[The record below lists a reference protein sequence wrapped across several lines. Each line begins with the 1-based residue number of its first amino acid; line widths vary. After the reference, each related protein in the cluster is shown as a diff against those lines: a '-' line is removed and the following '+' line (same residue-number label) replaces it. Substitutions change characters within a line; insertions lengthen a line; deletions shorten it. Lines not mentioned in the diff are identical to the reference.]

1 MKNLLTA
8 ILVLLSSAITFAQDH
23 GHSHGHSHGAG
34 GETEHLYPIL
44 GVFALLIV
52 GGALFYFFNNKKN

>member
-8 ILVLLSSAITFAQDH
+8 ILVLFSSAITFAQD
-23 GHSHGHSHGAG
+23 HGHSHGAG